1 VMRQTLSQTIEWVV
15 KQIMDEKQDF
25 ERIKLQ
31 LALS

>member
-1 VMRQTLSQTIEWVV
+1 MRQTLSQTIEWVV